1 MATHWDVKTYMHLSV
16 EGCLRFKVRLCKLSY
31 INIKQ
36 VTWRCYCF
44 RLCLAALHYNEN
56 ADMVQQVDEAGN
68 PKFSIIFPKAKK
80 GAYSLQKRC
89 EHATYS
95 K

>member
-56 ADMVQQVDEAGN
+56 ANKVQQVDEAGN
-68 PKFSIIFPKAKK
+68 PKFSTIFPKAKK
-80 GAYSLQKRC
+80 GDYSLQKRR
-89 EHATYS
+89 EYATYG